1 MWSRPTCSRTLA
13 RTTSQTVAESP
24 HAPGRPSRRDSFGT
38 PIPGSAA
45 SRGGPM
51 AVTVSIPTILRTHT
65 GGEKSVQASG
75 STVSE
80 VLADLDAK
88 HSGIKARLIKDGSLH
103 RFVNIYVN
111 DEDVRFAGGLEA
123 PVADGDSLTILPAV
137 AGGV

>member
-1 MWSRPTCSRTLA
+1 
-13 RTTSQTVAESP
+13 
-24 HAPGRPSRRDSFGT
+24 
-38 PIPGSAA
+38 
-45 SRGGPM
+45 M

-80 VLADLDAK
+80 VITDLDAK
-88 HSGIKARLIKDGSLH
+88 HGGIKARLIKDGSLH